1 MRLPLFM
8 GSDEEEISSD
18 GWVKQF
24 TASEPRLSEMRLLFE
39 SLGKEV
45 RFEKE
50 ENITQEEVCEAC
62 IDARS
67 DVVWTIWTRE
77 EIETELDKESE
88 YVRTSDREPIG
99 LTQYEGVSVNR
110 TITSHK
116 SDSILVIEIN
126 NPTQQQQQ

>member
-1 MRLPLFM
+1 MRLPLST
-8 GSDEEEISSD
+8 GLDEEEISSD
-18 GWVKQF
+18 GWLKQF

-45 RFEKE
+45 RLEKE

-77 EIETELDKESE
+77 VTDTEFEIGRAH
-88 YVRTSDREPIG
+88 V
-99 LTQYEGVSVNR
+99 
-110 TITSHK
+110 
-116 SDSILVIEIN
+116 
-126 NPTQQQQQ
+126 